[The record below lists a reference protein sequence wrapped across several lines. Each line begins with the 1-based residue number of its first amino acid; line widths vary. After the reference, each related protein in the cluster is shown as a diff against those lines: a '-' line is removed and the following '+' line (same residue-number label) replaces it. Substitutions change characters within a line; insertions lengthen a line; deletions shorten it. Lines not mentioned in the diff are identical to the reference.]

1 MHKADEI
8 RLRHML
14 EAAREAVRFA
24 RGRTRKD
31 LSDDRMLAL
40 AVVKAIEILGEAATK
55 VSPETR
61 EACRR
66 LPWDDIVGMRHRL
79 IHAYFDINLDIVW
92 RTLQGDIPALIVAI
106 ENVLSSRRSDG
117 ETDV

>member
-1 MHKADEI
+1 MRKDDEI
-8 RLRHML
+8 RLSHML
-14 EAAREAVRFA
+14 EAAREAVTFIG
-24 RGRTRKD
+24 GRSRKD

-40 AVVKAIEILGEAATK
+40 AVVKAIEMLGEAATK

-61 EACRR
+61 KACPQ

-92 RTLQGDIPALIVAI
+92 RTLQEDLPGLIVAI
-106 ENVLSSRRSDG
+106 ESALSQRRSG
-117 ETDV
+117 GS

>member
-1 MHKADEI
+1 MRRDDEI

-14 EAAREAVRFA
+14 EAAREAVKFIG
-24 RGRTRKD
+24 GRPRKD

-61 EACRR
+61 KACPQ

-92 RTLQGDIPALIVAI
+92 RTLREDLPGLIVAI
-106 ENVLSSRRSDG
+106 ENVLSQRGSG
-117 ETDV
+117 GN